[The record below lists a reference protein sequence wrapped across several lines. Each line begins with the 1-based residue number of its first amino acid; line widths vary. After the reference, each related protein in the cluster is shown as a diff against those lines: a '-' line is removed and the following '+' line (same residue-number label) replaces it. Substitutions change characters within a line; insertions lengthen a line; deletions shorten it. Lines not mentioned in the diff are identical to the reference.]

1 MPSSAN
7 HNRTEILTGIIVF
20 IGVLYVIYV
29 AVGLAGWTVFGKHGY
44 ILYADFFSASGL
56 HVGDPVLIA
65 GVEVGNVESI
75 SLADYQARVVLRFK
89 DGVTIQ
95 EDAIAAIENKG
106 LLGDRS
112 VSVEPGN
119 SPKSLGPGD
128 EIKET
133 ESTTSFQ
140 DLVGKLVAGDFLS
153 GE

>member
-29 AVGLAGWTVFGKHGY
+29 AVGLAGWTVGKHGY

-65 GVEVGNVESI
+65 GVEVGDVESI

-119 SPKSLGPGD
+119 FPQITWARRRDQGD
-128 EIKET
+128 RCADK
-133 ESTTSFQ
+133 FPRPCGQ
-140 DLVGKLVAGDFLS
+140 VGCRRLPIR
-153 GE
+153 